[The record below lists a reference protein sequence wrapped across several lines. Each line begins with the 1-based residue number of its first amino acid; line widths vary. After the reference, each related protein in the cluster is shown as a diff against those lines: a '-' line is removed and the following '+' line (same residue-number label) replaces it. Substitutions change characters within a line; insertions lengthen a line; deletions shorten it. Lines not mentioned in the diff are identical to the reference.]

1 LLSRIL
7 RAVEDLGALDPAVVA
22 RDHSSVALVV
32 SASYG
37 HAVRTW
43 YAAGETGED
52 PGTTETV
59 RASLR
64 DFERVA
70 ELAETP
76 LRERLL
82 DVARLLRAGDLSG
95 AQAAFDA
102 AVPPEAAHRP
112 AEAALPAPAAEGQ
125 AATVVSGPAVMA
137 AYLAALTV
145 AELAV
150 TFGNPLL
157 VFPLHGAI
165 VGVAAVHVGL
175 LEQQVDRE
183 GHLHPLTP
191 FLLAFLLAALIR
203 IISLTLPLS
212 TIDEPYRYVFAGV
225 PMTVGAL
232 LVARAAA
239 FSRRDVGIVWRMWWL
254 QVAAVVASVALGVI
268 EFAILRPDP
277 MGAFPWT
284 AAGLVPALA
293 VGIST
298 GFPEELIFRGVM
310 QTATRPLLGRWNW
323 VYVSAVFAVL
333 HIGYKSPL
341 DLAFVFGVG
350 LLYGWI
356 FERSR
361 SIVGV
366 SIGHGLANVILF
378 FVVPNLP
385 DLVRLLG
392 PR

>member
-1 LLSRIL
+1 
-7 RAVEDLGALDPAVVA
+7 
-22 RDHSSVALVV
+22 
-32 SASYG
+32 
-37 HAVRTW
+37 
-43 YAAGETGED
+43 
-52 PGTTETV
+52 
-59 RASLR
+59 
-64 DFERVA
+64 
-70 ELAETP
+70 
-76 LRERLL
+76 
-82 DVARLLRAGDLSG
+82 
-95 AQAAFDA
+95 
-102 AVPPEAAHRP
+102 
-112 AEAALPAPAAEGQ
+112 
-125 AATVVSGPAVMA
+125 MA

-145 AELAV
+145 AEIAV

-175 LEQQVDRE
+175 LEQRAGRE
-183 GHLHPLTP
+183 RRLHPLTP

-212 TIDEPYRYVFAGV
+212 KIDEPFRYVFAGV
-225 PMTVGAL
+225 PMTLGAL
-232 LVARAAA
+232 LVARSAG
-239 FSRRDVGIVWRMWWL
+239 FSARDVGLVWRVWWL
-254 QVAAVVASVALGVI
+254 QVAAVLASVALGVI
-268 EFAILRPDP
+268 EFAILRPTP
-277 MGAFPWT
+277 MGGFPWT

-333 HIGYKSPL
+333 HIGYKSVL

-378 FVVPNLP
+378 FVAPNLP
-385 DLVRLLG
+385 GVVALLA
-392 PR
+392 PK

>member
-1 LLSRIL
+1 M
-7 RAVEDLGALDPAVVA
+7 A
-22 RDHSSVALVV
+22 
-32 SASYG
+32 
-37 HAVRTW
+37 
-43 YAAGETGED
+43 
-52 PGTTETV
+52 ETV
-59 RASLR
+59 RASIR
-64 DFERVA
+64 DLEQVA
-70 ELAETP
+70 RLAETP
-76 LRERLL
+76 VRQSLL
-82 DVARLLRAGDLSG
+82 DAARLLGVGDLSG
-95 AQAAFDA
+95 AQTAY
-102 AVPPEAAHRP
+102 
-112 AEAALPAPAAEGQ
+112 EAALAFMAAQRPAAPGRLAGAGERVASVASAQ
-125 AATVVSGPAVMA
+125 AVMA

-145 AELAV
+145 AEIAV

-175 LEQQVDRE
+175 LEQRAGRE
-183 GHLHPLTP
+183 RRLHPLTP

-212 TIDEPYRYVFAGV
+212 KIDEPFRYVFAGV
-225 PMTVGAL
+225 PMTLGAL
-232 LVARAAA
+232 LVARSAG
-239 FSRRDVGIVWRMWWL
+239 FSARDVGLVWRVWWL
-254 QVAAVVASVALGVI
+254 QVAAVLASVALGVI
-268 EFAILRPDP
+268 EFAILRPTP
-277 MGAFPWT
+277 MGGFPWT

-333 HIGYKSPL
+333 HIGYKSVL

-366 SIGHGLANVILF
+366 AVGHGLANVILF
-378 FVVPNLP
+378 FVAPNLP
-385 DLVRLLG
+385 GVVALLA
-392 PR
+392 PK